1 MPPAE
6 LAQGSHDAGDG
17 TTTNLFVSGLAP
29 SVDERLLQ
37 QLFGRFGAIA
47 SVKVMRP
54 RSEEELRTRGRQT
67 GFVAFM
73 ARRAAEQ
80 ALQQL
85 HGFVLHDCEM
95 RLGWGKAVPLP
106 AAPVWPVAGA
116 SQPPWAAV
124 APEAAP
130 QPSTRSLAE
139 EEWRALAELLAGLT
153 MQRASVR
160 EAMVWALDRPE
171 AAREVSAALVA
182 SITPD
187 VPPARLLAR
196 LFLLSDVLHQSCSG
210 GASAA
215 AGTPRAAFRDQI
227 GRGLPDV
234 FASLRAAHEALLVE
248 SRLSA
253 AALRGRVS
261 AVLACWTQHGLLFSS
276 EFLDGLEF
284 TFSIGSSAATRSQQ
298 LRDCGQGGAA
308 AAVASA
314 EDCLA
319 ALANPG
325 LEAELAALAPAA
337 LRRRCRLSG
346 LSAREE
352 DAHPAL
358 VAHMLALQY
367 ERSCAACCP
376 LTPLQLLAQLE
387 SRNCWRA
394 AIGCD
399 SRCECLAWYN
409 TPKHLFCHVLAVQP
423 CAGRSSRQLPLID
436 TVVLTSAWQ
445 QLQTLRLGC
454 RLPLRWR
461 RCRKAEGRFR

>member
-1 MPPAE
+1 VPPAE
-6 LAQGSHDAGDG
+6 LAQGSYDAGDG

-85 HGFVLHDCEM
+85 HGFMLHDCEM

-106 AAPVWPVAGA
+106 AAPVWPGAGA

-124 APEAAP
+124 TPEAAP
-130 QPSTRSLAE
+130 QPSARSLAE

-215 AGTPRAAFRDQI
+215 AGAPRAAFRDQI
-227 GRGLPDV
+227 GRSLPDV

-253 AALRGRVS
+253 AALRGRVL
-261 AVLACWTQHGLLFSS
+261 AVLTCWTQHGLLFSS
-276 EFLDGLEF
+276 DFLDGLEF
-284 TFSIGSSAATRSQQ
+284 TFAFGSCAATRSQQ
-298 LRDCGQGGAA
+298 LRDCGRGGAA
-308 AAVASA
+308 AAVA
-314 EDCLA
+314 
-319 ALANPG
+319 ALANQG

-346 LSAREE
+346 LSAGEE

-387 SRNCWRA
+387 SRICWPA

-399 SRCECLAWYN
+399 SCECLAWCSMH
-409 TPKHLFCHVLAVQP
+409 K
-423 CAGRSSRQLPLID
+423 G
-436 TVVLTSAWQ
+436 
-445 QLQTLRLGC
+445 
-454 RLPLRWR
+454 
-461 RCRKAEGRFR
+461 